1 MSNNLKIHHR
11 KSIRLK
17 GFDYSRAG
25 GYFVTVVSYHREYL
39 FGKVEGRTMCVNAL
53 GKIAQEYWD
62 DILVHFENVNV
73 DIFVVMPNHVHGIL
87 FVRENDTVHVEAQ
100 HDAPLPTTVSA
111 PLRGRP
117 QISNQDHW
125 EQLSVHSNLP
135 SPDGLEVN

>member
-1 MSNNLKIHHR
+1 
-11 KSIRLK
+11 
-17 GFDYSRAG
+17 
-25 GYFVTVVSYHREYL
+25 
-39 FGKVEGRTMCVNAL
+39 MCVNAL

-62 DILVHFENVNV
+62 DIPVHFENVNV

-87 FVRENDTVHVEAQ
+87 FVRENDTVHVGAQ
-100 HDAPLPTTVSA
+100 HDAPLPTNVSA
-111 PLRGRP
+111 SLRGRP